1 MELFDKD
8 EDVAGSQHG
17 AILNVNEDY
26 AKRFNYNKQREELHR
41 LKDKYGGGDDQYQLG
56 DGDSNDS
63 SSEDEDEDDDAMEIT
78 ADQEAQV
85 LKTIAAIRTRDSAI
99 YDPSHQFFQS
109 QSAANVDASNA
120 DTSVSQQKP
129 LLLADYHKER
139 LLHGELDDSPE
150 QVIITHEQ
158 EQRQIKDNLI
168 KAIAVEDPEDDLL
181 VVKPK
186 SIEQTQQEDDQ
197 YNDWVL
203 PKIKDDKN
211 AQKVFNNYL
220 ASGGGE
226 KKAADEDDQFLLDYV
241 FNKGWQEKS
250 DRRQTPK
257 YLTLTEQDEEDF
269 ERDDQDEEF
278 ETKFNFRFEELEQKM
293 GVVGS
298 SYTQTGK
305 ALVNTYARQQPESV
319 RKVDSHRADQRRAK
333 EERLRIEK
341 ELKINELKRLKQLK
355 RKEMEE
361 MCQQVLKISGLDKEQ
376 KKRYDKKVQ
385 KVIEK
390 LLDDGES
397 EFNPDKFSQLMSE
410 VFDDEYYEQV
420 DKTRPDFSDESD
432 IDMDA
437 DHLENSQPAAS
448 SHKKRK
454 LDVEQESTGTD
465 NVSGE
470 GEDDSATQKLRDLL
484 KEYDDLY
491 YEDIKGGLKT
501 RFKYKQVDQD
511 TYGLDASEILEADDD
526 ILNDFV
532 SLKKLAPYR
541 ADERF
546 YQWQRRFKR
555 KSKHKVKE
563 FRRKLQERLEEK
575 QKQQK
580 SHGGSQSDKKKR
592 SKDLSHLKV
601 VRDSEPVPESANND
615 TEISQKRLS
624 AYNLK

>member
-1 MELFDKD
+1 MDLFDKD

-17 AILNVNEDY
+17 VILNVNEDY

-109 QSAANVDASNA
+109 QSAANFDASNA
-120 DTSVSQQKP
+120 DTSASQQKP

-139 LLHGELDDSPE
+139 LLRGELDDSPE

-158 EQRQIKDNLI
+158 EQRQIKENLI
-168 KAIAVEDPEDDLL
+168 RAVAVEDPEDDLL
-181 VVKPK
+181 VVKSK
-186 SIEQTQQEDDQ
+186 SVEQTQQEDDQ

-203 PKIKDDKN
+203 DKIKDDKN

-220 ASGGGE
+220 VGGGGE
-226 KKAADEDDQFLLDYV
+226 KKAADEDDKFLLDYV
-241 FNKGWQEKS
+241 FNKGWEEKS
-250 DRRQTPK
+250 DRRQAPK
-257 YLTLTEQDEEDF
+257 YLALTEQDEEDF
-269 ERDDQDEEF
+269 ERDQEDEEF

-319 RKVDSHRADQRRAK
+319 RKGDSHRADQRRAK
-333 EERLRIEK
+333 EERMRIEK
-341 ELKINELKRLKQLK
+341 ELKMNELKRLKQLK

-437 DHLENSQPAAS
+437 DHMEISQQVAS
-448 SHKKRK
+448 SHKKRT
-454 LDVEQESTGTD
+454 LDVEQESIVTD
-465 NVSGE
+465 NASGE
-470 GEDDSATQKLRDLL
+470 VEDDAATQKLRDLL

-546 YQWQRRFKR
+546 YKWQRRFKR

-580 SHGGSQSDKKKR
+580 SQGGSQSDKKKR
-592 SKDLSHLKV
+592 SKDLSHLEV
-601 VRDSEPVPESANND
+601 VRDSEPVSASANND
-615 TEISQKRLS
+615 SKISQKRLS

>member
-41 LKDKYGGGDDQYQLG
+41 LKDKYGSGDDQYQLG

-99 YDPSHQFFQS
+99 YDPSHQFFQF

-120 DTSVSQQKP
+120 DTPASKQKP

-139 LLHGELDDSPE
+139 LLRGELDDSPE

-158 EQRQIKDNLI
+158 EQRQIKQNLI
-168 KAIAVEDPEDDLL
+168 RAIAVEDPEDDLL
-181 VVKPK
+181 VVKSK
-186 SIEQTQQEDDQ
+186 SVEQTQQEDDQ

-203 PKIKDDKN
+203 DKIKDDKN

-220 ASGGGE
+220 AGGGGE

-241 FNKGWQEKS
+241 FNKGWEEKS

-257 YLTLTEQDEEDF
+257 YLALTEQDEEDF
-269 ERDDQDEEF
+269 ERDEQDEEF

-333 EERLRIEK
+333 EERMRIEK
-341 ELKINELKRLKQLK
+341 ELKMNELKRLKQLK

-420 DKTRPDFSDESD
+420 DKSRPDFSDESD

-437 DHLENSQPAAS
+437 DHMENSQPVAS
-448 SHKKRK
+448 SHKKRT
-454 LDVEQESTGTD
+454 LDVEQESIVTD
-465 NVSGE
+465 NASGE
-470 GEDDSATQKLRDLL
+470 VEDDAATQKLRDLL

-546 YQWQRRFKR
+546 YKWQRRFKR

-580 SHGGSQSDKKKR
+580 SQGGSQSDKKKR
-592 SKDLSHLKV
+592 SKDLSHLEV
-601 VRDSEPVPESANND
+601 VRDSEPVSASANND
-615 TEISQKRLS
+615 SKISQKRLS